1 MLSVF
6 LGVVGTYVA
15 TTCLLATKRALKIVE
30 LHEEYQ
36 FIRSR
41 EQKSHIR
48 SHALILKSGFMS
60 DIKWITR
67 LPKKI
72 KTAFDWLKPE

>member
-41 EQKSHIR
+41 AKISH
-48 SHALILKSGFMS
+48 
-60 DIKWITR
+60 
-67 LPKKI
+67 
-72 KTAFDWLKPE
+72 